1 MMNKLLEIK
10 NLKVCFKDENSNP
23 LKAVDGV
30 SLDIYEN
37 EIVGIVGESGSGKS
51 IMAYSIL
58 NLLPEEAKVY
68 GNILFKGKDLLKLSE
83 SEKIKYRGKDI
94 SMILQDP
101 VISLNPVM
109 KIGEQI
115 REAISV
121 CNKISIKNSKAK
133 AIELL
138 MKVGIPEPEKT
149 YNYYPFSLSGG
160 MCQRVM
166 IAIAISNNPSI
177 LIADEPTTA
186 LDVTVQAAILKL
198 LLEIKNERK
207 DFSLILITHNL
218 AIVKQICGRVIVM
231 YGGKIQEESSTEE
244 LFKNPKHPYT
254 IGLIES
260 VPSGKDKSKPLLQI
274 QGNVPDLS
282 EMPRGCKFSDRC
294 SKVFEKCKTEEPEI
308 KEIEKNKF
316 VRCHLY

>member
-1 MMNKLLEIK
+1 MDKLLEIK
-10 NLKVCFKDENSNP
+10 NLNVWFKDEISKP

-30 SLDIYEN
+30 SFDIYEN
-37 EIVGIVGESGSGKS
+37 EVVGIVGESGSGKS
-51 IMAYSIL
+51 LTAFSIL
-58 NLLPEEAKVY
+58 NLLPEEAEVS
-68 GNILFKGKDLLKLSE
+68 GNIFYKDKDLLKLNE
-83 SEKIKYRGKDI
+83 NEKIKYRGKEI
-94 SMILQDP
+94 SMIFQDP

-121 CNKISIKNSKAK
+121 YSKISTNDSKAK

-138 MKVGIPEPEKT
+138 RKVGIPEPEKT
-149 YNYYPFSLSGG
+149 YDNYPFSLSGG

-166 IAIAISNNPSI
+166 IAIAIANNPSV

-186 LDVTVQAAILKL
+186 LDVTIQAAILTL

-207 DFSLILITHNL
+207 DFTLILITHNF
-218 AIVKQICGRVIVM
+218 AIVKQICSRVIVM
-231 YGGKIQEESSTEE
+231 YGGKIQEESSVEE

-260 VPSGKDKSKPLLQI
+260 VPFGRDKSKPLKQI

-282 EMPRGCKFSDRC
+282 EMPQGCRLSDRC
-294 SKVFEKCKTEEPEI
+294 PKVFEKCKIEEPEI